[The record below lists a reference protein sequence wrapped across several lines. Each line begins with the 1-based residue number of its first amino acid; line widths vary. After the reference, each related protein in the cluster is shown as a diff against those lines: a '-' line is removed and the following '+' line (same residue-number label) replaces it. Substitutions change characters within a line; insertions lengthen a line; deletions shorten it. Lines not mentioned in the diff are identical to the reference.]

1 MINNLETGVRRL
13 TDTVAVIDI
22 HGKINGSSEDEL
34 LAAYQEAGS
43 NGTEAII
50 LNFSDLSYMNSSG
63 IGLLVKVLIRV
74 RRHRQQLLAYGL
86 VDHYKEIF
94 ELTRLDESI
103 HIFDS
108 EAEALAGVTQ
118 NA

>member
-1 MINNLETGVRRL
+1 MNNNLETDVRKL
-13 TDTVAVIDI
+13 NDTVAVIDI

-34 LAAYQEAGS
+34 LAAYQRAGS

-86 VDHYKEIF
+86 ADHYKEIF

-108 EAEALAGVTQ
+108 EEEALAGVDGTS
-118 NA
+118 